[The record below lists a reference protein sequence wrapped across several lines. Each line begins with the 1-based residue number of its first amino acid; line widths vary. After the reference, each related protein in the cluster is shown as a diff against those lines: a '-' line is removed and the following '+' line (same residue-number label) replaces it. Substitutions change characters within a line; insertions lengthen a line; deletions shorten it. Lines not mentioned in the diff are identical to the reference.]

1 MAYDENA
8 YNFYK
13 RREEH
18 EKNNAQMIHG
28 SLGSRFNGL
37 MRWFF
42 MLPYFCILWLI
53 ITIAGSV
60 ATADGKYW
68 KIWLSRHYLKA
79 LFSIKGIDIYTVGD
93 FEFSFDKPTVIF
105 AVRDHASSVLCI
117 HSLFK
122 GTLLVPV
129 GDRPM
134 PAFTSGMKHCAY
146 PDQNLPSAMPTIKDL
161 VNKGY
166 PTVVFVNRDFAL
178 SATHHKIGLYSE
190 MNEFMLRPDVD
201 CYFLS
206 LSGADSY
213 DVSSLYTPFLLS
225 AKLRSA
231 AEVLDDAPV
240 GSKAAATRIAE
251 YFRFRYA
258 QMET

>member
-1 MAYDENA
+1 V
-8 YNFYK
+8 
-13 RREEH
+13 
-18 EKNNAQMIHG
+18 
-28 SLGSRFNGL
+28 
-37 MRWFF
+37 
-42 MLPYFCILWLI
+42 LWLV

-60 ATADGKYW
+60 ATSDGKRW

-79 LFSIKGIDIYTVGD
+79 LFSVKGLDIYTVGD
-93 FEFSFDKPTVIF
+93 FTFSFDKPTVIF

-134 PAFTSGMKHCAY
+134 PAFTSGMKYCSY
-146 PDQNLPSAMPTIKDL
+146 PDQELPSAMPNIKEL

-166 PTVVFVNRDFAL
+166 PVVVFVNRDFAL
-178 SATHHKIGLYSE
+178 SSTHHSIALYSE
-190 MNEFMLRPDVD
+190 LYEFILRPGVD

-213 DVSSLYTPFLLS
+213 DIGTIHTPFLMS
-225 AKLRSA
+225 ARMSTAK
-231 AEVLDDAPV
+231 EVLGEFPP
-240 GSKAAATRIAE
+240 GSKGAAKNIAE
-251 YFRFRYA
+251 FFRFRYA
-258 QMET
+258 RMAS